1 MNYKRYIL
9 LYLCIFTILLI
20 AACSEKSGTEPVNEQ
35 QLVSKYSEELLV
47 PSHFPPVP
55 FPDNNPY
62 NAAKAELGRYL
73 FYEPLLSKDGSIASC
88 SHCMQQNASF
98 ANNKDIPSGYGKQM
112 ESRNSMPLVNAAYR
126 DKLMWDGRGT
136 KIENNAYRSIFLS
149 YIFGADTNE
158 VNERLKRHS
167 FYPKM
172 FKEAFGE
179 NTVPSS
185 FLAGQAIAT
194 FVRTLVSGNSK
205 YDKYINGNESALNE
219 SEKRGMELFFS
230 ERTRCSVCHS
240 GIMFT
245 DLDFHN
251 TGTTTHYFDKGRYNV
266 TKDWQDKGKFITPTL
281 RNVEVTYPYLHNGE
295 YWTLEELIHNYDI
308 GGRDWFNKDT
318 LMRPLYLSSVEKEDL
333 INFLKSL
340 TDTEFLRSSKFSNP
354 HNSIIM
360 DKDDFFRYN
369 NNSDK

>member
-1 MNYKRYIL
+1 MKNNTHKL
-9 LYLCIFTILLI
+9 LNFFLLALFVI
-20 AACSEKSGTEPVNEQ
+20 ITSCSEKSGTSPVIDDEKA
-35 QLVSKYSEELLV
+35 LA

-55 FPDNNPY
+55 FPDDNPY

-73 FYEPLLSKDGSIASC
+73 FYEPLLSPDGSIASC

-149 YIFGADTNE
+149 YIFGSDTNV
-158 VNERLKRHS
+158 VNERLQEHS

-172 FKEAFGE
+172 FKRAFGE

-318 LMRPLYLSSVEKEDL
+318 LMRPLYLSSVEKQDL

-340 TDTEFLRSSKFSNP
+340 TDTEFLNNKKFSNP
-354 HNSIIM
+354 L
-360 DKDDFFRYN
+360 K
-369 NNSDK
+369 